1 MIGTV
6 GIDHKLL
13 KITIDII
20 KNLGYNQHEI
30 LDNIQKLYLDGKPID
45 LDITYSKGA
54 FYGKF
59 KVKEA
64 DGETREI
71 TIEQP
76 RLKFDVFPLSEDV
89 QKIEPLKPLPL
100 DDLSIDSMMIDLPF
114 IVRPTKPDTSI
125 TDETG
130 SKMFNR
136 FQGFHTPDDMYE
148 TYWFWIREA
157 YRVLKV
163 GGTLLFKIQN
173 TIYGGI
179 NHNTE
184 FFSFMCAERA
194 GFVTEDTFVLGAK
207 SRMIS
212 PFMTKQLHARK
223 FTSTFFVF
231 KKHKSQKHKK
241 FNYWSLIPKLEESF
255 NN

>member
-1 MIGTV
+1 MIGIV
-6 GIDHKLL
+6 GINTNIK
-13 KITIDII
+13 KMKIDII

-30 LDNIQKLYLDGKPID
+30 LDNIQKLYLGGKPID
-45 LDITYSKGA
+45 CDITYSKGA
-54 FYGKF
+54 FYGEF
-59 KVKEA
+59 KIKNS
-64 DGETREI
+64 DGTTREI
-71 TIEQP
+71 VIDQP

-89 QKIEPLKPLPL
+89 QKIEPLTALPIESE
-100 DDLSIDSMMIDLPF
+100 SIESMMIDLPF
-114 IVRPTKPDTSI
+114 IVRPTKPATSV

-136 FQGFHTPDDMYE
+136 FQGFHTPYAMYE
-148 TYWFWIREA
+148 TYFFWINEA

-163 GGTLLFKIQN
+163 GGTLLFKTQN

-184 FFSFMCAERA
+184 FFSFMCAERC

-231 KKHKSQKHKK
+231 KKHKSQKYKK
-241 FNYWSLIPKLEESF
+241 YNYWSLIPKFEETYQ
-255 NN
+255 